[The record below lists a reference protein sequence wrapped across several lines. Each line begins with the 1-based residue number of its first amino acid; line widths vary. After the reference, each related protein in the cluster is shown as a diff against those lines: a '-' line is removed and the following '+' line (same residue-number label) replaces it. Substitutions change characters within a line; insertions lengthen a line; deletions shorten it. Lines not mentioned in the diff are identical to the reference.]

1 MYGWIWRTL
10 PGGWPGKL
18 AGSFVLLVGAL
29 ALLFFVVFPFAEPR
43 LPFNHVTVTPGGG
56 TTAPATPGPAS
67 THPTPG
73 TTRPAPTATA
83 LPGD

>member
-1 MYGWIWRTL
+1 MYAWIWRTI

-18 AGSFVLLVGAL
+18 AGSFLLLVGVL

-43 LPFNHVTVTPGGG
+43 LPFNHVTVTPNDS
-56 TTAPATPGPAS
+56 TPTAPATPTPTSPA
-67 THPTPG
+67 
-73 TTRPAPTATA
+73 PAPTASS